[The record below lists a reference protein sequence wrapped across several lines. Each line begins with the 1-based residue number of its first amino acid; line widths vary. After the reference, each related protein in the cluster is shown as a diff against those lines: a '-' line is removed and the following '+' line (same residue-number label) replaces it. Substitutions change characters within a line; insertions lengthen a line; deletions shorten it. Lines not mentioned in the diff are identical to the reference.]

1 MFPRRILLIVLPAI
15 LACDDGAA
23 PTGPGELSPSPSHGK
38 TLTREQMQ
46 LPTLAPGLRGYMTH
60 AQGPAASLQAEP
72 VSLAAKGAAGIVSDP
87 TDLGA
92 RLDQESHGF
101 SFAYGINE
109 SGQVAGFA
117 AAASGSFTPDA
128 VRWEADGTP
137 VVLPKGSPDGQ
148 ASAMDVSDAGVV
160 VGVDNEIEPGGGF
173 IQHAMR
179 WNPDGSFAQLPEVP
193 DAISHSAEAIAGDL
207 IVGWVQ
213 LGNLE
218 TRAVR
223 WDEQGIHLLPS
234 VGPFTAA
241 LDVNEA
247 GTAVGYTGPGL
258 IPALWTPAG
267 ELRLLEMPRG
277 DNFGF
282 AAGINNLGEVIG
294 TTGVNTGG
302 NGPGPHH
309 AVTWSPNGKVHVV
322 PRSENTTDDF
332 SDGTAINDAGVI
344 AGSTVDRATG
354 LKTAFILAQRPQD
367 RSAAGLRGALH
378 QRHERDP
385 ARGWVLA
392 SRVQRSH
399 RPVDAHAAAGVHQVA
414 PRPRAMS
421 AIRAERARPCRRRP
435 PPRRGGPEAW
445 ANALQSRTGASRSAC
460 ASQQTAFPGSG
471 VCGCAFSSRA

>member
-60 AQGPAASLQAEP
+60 AKGPAASLQAEP

-354 LKTAFILAQRPQD
+354 LKTAFIWLNGRRIGVPPASGAPFINDMSETQLA
-367 RSAAGLRGALH
+367 
-378 QRHERDP
+378 
-385 ARGWVLA
+385 
-392 SRVQRSH
+392 
-399 RPVDAHAAAGVHQVA
+399 
-414 PRPRAMS
+414 
-421 AIRAERARPCRRRP
+421 
-435 PPRRGGPEAW
+435 GGFLP
-445 ANALQSRTGASRSAC
+445 
-460 ASQQTAFPGSG
+460 PGSSDHTARWTLTLPRG
-471 VCGCAFSSRA
+471 FTK